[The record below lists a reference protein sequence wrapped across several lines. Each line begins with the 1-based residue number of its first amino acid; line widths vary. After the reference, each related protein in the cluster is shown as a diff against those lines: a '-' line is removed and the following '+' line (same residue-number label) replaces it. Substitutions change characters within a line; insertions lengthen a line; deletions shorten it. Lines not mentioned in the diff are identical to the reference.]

1 MTKKAATTH
10 KPWPNIQGLIE
21 CGGNISIG
29 EISPIPCAAVAAD
42 EHNMLA
48 ALRRRDN
55 EDLIALLDRL
65 DAAIEK
71 AVEDEIFTDEING

>member
-1 MTKKAATTH
+1 
-10 KPWPNIQGLIE
+10 
-21 CGGNISIG
+21 
-29 EISPIPCAAVAAD
+29 
-42 EHNMLA
+42 MLA

-65 DAAIEK
+65 NVAIEK